1 MTDVIETERGPAMP
15 SMIWVGLDVHKN
27 STTAAVLEDDAR
39 DGEVLRLSADLNQLR
54 KLFRRLGA
62 RGPVRACYEASAV
75 GFVVHRVL
83 ERDGFSC
90 EVIAPS
96 LIPTKPGERRKTDRR
111 DALQLARL
119 YRSGHLTPVQVPAEE
134 QEAVRALVRTR
145 FAFLLQAKK
154 CKQRI
159 HSQLLRQGL
168 VFRDGK
174 SYWTKK
180 HRTWLA
186 QVRRQAEGA
195 VATVLQTELELL
207 EYLETQ
213 IRSLDG
219 EIARFAE
226 QPPYRPV
233 VAALECL
240 RGVQTLTAMT
250 LATEIGDIQRFASPR
265 ALMSW
270 VGLVP
275 SENSSGDRER
285 RGPITKAGNAH
296 LRRVLVE
303 AGHNHRVKGGS
314 ALILERRRQGQP
326 AEIVAIAVKA
336 QHRLSKRYWH
346 LVLKKHH
353 NVAVV
358 AVARELCGFI
368 WAIMRAAA
376 PDRGLAGKAA

>member
-1 MTDVIETERGPAMP
+1 M
-15 SMIWVGLDVHKN
+15 SKMIWVGLDVHKN
-27 STTAAVLEDDAR
+27 STTAAILEDDAR
-39 DGEVLRLSADLNQLR
+39 DGEVLRLSADLNELR

-62 RGPVRACYEASAV
+62 RATVKACYEASAV

-83 ERDGFSC
+83 SRDGFSC
-90 EVIAPS
+90 QVIAPS
-96 LIPTKPGERRKTDRR
+96 LIPTRPGDRRKTDRR
-111 DALQLARL
+111 DALALARL
-119 YRSGHLTPVQVPAEE
+119 YRSGHLTPVQVPDEE

-145 FAFLLQAKK
+145 FAILLQAKK

-174 SYWTKK
+174 SYWTKT
-180 HRTWLA
+180 HRVWLA
-186 QVRRQAEGA
+186 QVRRQAQGA

-213 IRSLDG
+213 IRSLDA
-219 EIARFAE
+219 EIERHAQR
-226 QPPYRPV
+226 PPYQSV
-233 VAALECL
+233 VEALECL
-240 RGVQTLTAMT
+240 RGVKTLTAMT
-250 LATEIGDIQRFASPR
+250 LATEIGDIQRFRSPR
-265 ALMSW
+265 ALMAW

-285 RGPITKAGNAH
+285 RGPITKTGNAH

-303 AGHNHRVKGGS
+303 AGHNHRVKAGS
-314 ALILERRRQGQP
+314 NLILERRRQGQAP
-326 AEIVAIAVKA
+326 QIVGIAVKA

-346 LVLKKHH
+346 LALKKHH

-368 WAIMRAAA
+368 WAIMRAATIEPEIA
-376 PDRGLAGKAA
+376 DALSKDRVAVEIGR

>member
-1 MTDVIETERGPAMP
+1 MSKMF
-15 SMIWVGLDVHKN
+15 WVGLDVHKN
-27 STTAAVLEDDAR
+27 STTVAILEDDAR
-39 DGEVLRLSADLNQLR
+39 DGEVLRLSADLNELR
-54 KLFRRLGA
+54 KVFRRLGA
-62 RGPVRACYEASAV
+62 RGMVKSCYEASAV

-96 LIPTKPGERRKTDRR
+96 LIPTKPGDRHKTDRR
-111 DALQLARL
+111 DALALARL
-119 YRSGHLTPVQVPAEE
+119 YRSGHLTPVQVPDEE

-154 CKQRI
+154 CKQRL

-168 VFRDGK
+168 VFRDGQ

-180 HRTWLA
+180 HRLWLA
-186 QVRRQAEGA
+186 QVRRQAQGA

-213 IRSLDG
+213 IRSLDA
-219 EIARFAE
+219 EIERHAE
-226 QPPYRPV
+226 RPPYQAV
-233 VAALECL
+233 VEALECL
-240 RGVQTLTAMT
+240 RGVKTLTAMT
-250 LATEIGDIQRFASPR
+250 LATEIGDIERFRSPR
-265 ALMSW
+265 ALMAW

-275 SENSSGDRER
+275 SENSSGDRQQ

-303 AGHNHRVKGGS
+303 AGHNHRVKAGS
-314 ALILERRRQGQP
+314 NLILERRRQGQAP
-326 AEIVAIAVKA
+326 GIVGIAVKA

-353 NVAVV
+353 NIAVV

-368 WAIMRAAA
+368 WAIMRAATIESEV
-376 PDRGLAGKAA
+376 PSGRSKDRVPAGIGG

>member
-1 MTDVIETERGPAMP
+1 MKK
-15 SMIWVGLDVHKN
+15 MIWVGLDVHKN
-27 STTAAVLEDDAR
+27 STTAAILEDDAR
-39 DGEVLRLSADLNQLR
+39 EGDVVRLSADLNELR
-54 KLFRRLGA
+54 RLFRRLATQGS
-62 RGPVRACYEASAV
+62 VRACYEASAV
-75 GFVVHRVL
+75 GFVVQRVL

-96 LIPTKPGERRKTDRR
+96 LIPTRPGDRRKTDRR
-111 DALQLARL
+111 DALALARL
-119 YRSGHLTPVQVPAEE
+119 YRSGHLTPVRVPDEE
-134 QEAVRALVRTR
+134 QEAVRSLVRTR
-145 FAFLLQAKK
+145 FALLLQAKK

-159 HSQLLRQGL
+159 HSHLLFQGL

-174 SYWTKK
+174 SYWTQK
-180 HRTWLA
+180 HRAWLA
-186 QVRRQAEGA
+186 RVRRQLRGA

-226 QPPYRPV
+226 QAPYRPMV
-233 VAALECL
+233 EALQCL

-250 LATEIGDIQRFASPR
+250 LATEIGDIRRFRSPR

-275 SENSSGDRER
+275 SEHSSGDRER

-303 AGHNHRVKGGS
+303 AGHNHRVKAGS
-314 ALILERRRQGQP
+314 NLVLERRRQGQP
-326 AEIVAIAVKA
+326 AEIVGIALKA

-346 LVLKKHH
+346 LAMKKHH

-368 WAIMRAAA
+368 WAILHVASNDPPFAIPPA
-376 PDRGLAGKAA
+376 PHLEPAVIGG

>member
-1 MTDVIETERGPAMP
+1 MSKI
-15 SMIWVGLDVHKN
+15 IWVGLDVHKN
-27 STTAAVLEDDAR
+27 STTAAVLEGDAR
-39 DGEVLRLSADLNQLR
+39 EGEVLRLSADLNELR

-62 RGPVRACYEASAV
+62 RGTVRACYEASAA

-90 EVIAPS
+90 QVIAPS
-96 LIPTKPGERRKTDRR
+96 LIPTRPGDRRKTDRR

-119 YRSGHLTPVQVPAEE
+119 YRSGHLTPVQVPDEE
-134 QEAVRALVRTR
+134 QEAVRSLVRTR
-145 FAFLLQAKK
+145 FALLLQGKK

-159 HSQLLRQGL
+159 HSMLLRQGL

-180 HRTWLA
+180 HRSWLA
-186 QVRRQAEGA
+186 GVRRQAQGA
-195 VATVLQTELELL
+195 AATVLQTELELL

-213 IRSLDG
+213 ICSLDA
-219 EIARFAE
+219 EIERHANSPTY
-226 QPPYRPV
+226 QPIV
-233 VAALECL
+233 EALECL
-240 RGVQTLTAMT
+240 RGVKTLTAMT
-250 LATEIGDIQRFASPR
+250 VATEIGDIQRFPSPR

-275 SENSSGDRER
+275 SEHSSGDRER

-303 AGHNHRVKGGS
+303 AGHNHRVKAG
-314 ALILERRRQGQP
+314 ADLIIKRRRQGQP
-326 AEIVAIAVKA
+326 AEVVGIAVKA

-346 LVLKKHH
+346 LVQRKHH
-353 NVAVV
+353 NVAVI

-368 WAIMRAAA
+368 WALMRAV
-376 PDRGLAGKAA
+376 PSDRTRGVSTPIGRELVEMKG